1 MMTPEVFTTWNA
13 AIAIAFASVF
23 GVVIVVF
30 SIYRMF
36 KALTFAVC
44 IGLLVGLVFLTTPR
58 WKEIT
63 LEVMG
68 VRAKIAQLNS
78 DVSVLEGQKIALDD
92 RVNTLLQEKAVLG
105 TQIAALQ
112 DLGTSAPSS
121 AQDLVNMVA
130 SARKDV
136 EWATFLPNRTTSFGV
151 MLNQQTLTAE
161 DPELQEKLG
170 EYGREALKRI
180 IAEGYQVI
188 APAADFDLTRV
199 SARDIVIT
207 PFTPATEEQ

>member
-1 MMTPEVFTTWNA
+1 MTPEVFTTWNA

-68 VRAKIAQLNS
+68 VRAKIAQLNN
-78 DVSVLEGQKIALDD
+78 DVSALEGQKIALDD
-92 RVNTLLQEKAVLG
+92 RVNTLLQEKAALG

-112 DLGTSAPSS
+112 DLGTYNASS

-130 SARKDV
+130 STREDV
-136 EWATFLPNRTTSFGV
+136 EWATFLPNRATSFGV
-151 MLNQQTLTAE
+151 MLNQQTLAAE

-170 EYGREALKRI
+170 EYGREALMRI

-188 APAADFDLTRV
+188 APATDFDLTRV
-199 SARDIVIT
+199 SARDVVIT
-207 PFTPATEEQ
+207 PFTPAAEQQ